1 MNRQQVWVRFHGVPV
16 PREYI
21 IQVKKFVNEAPVGAK
36 GWQRR
41 AVRKALHQLKGEDNE
56 PIT

>member
-1 MNRQQVWVRFHGVPV
+1 MTGTVWVRFHGIPV

-21 IQVKKFVNEAPVGAK
+21 IQVKKFVEEAPVGTR